1 MDQGR
6 RNSYVYNDVRD
17 IKKIGQLKLK
27 VNMEAIEKV
36 NLEFDNMLII
46 NFIDFFPNNSESSA
60 R

>member
-36 NLEFDNMLII
+36 N
-46 NFIDFFPNNSESSA
+46 
-60 R
+60 